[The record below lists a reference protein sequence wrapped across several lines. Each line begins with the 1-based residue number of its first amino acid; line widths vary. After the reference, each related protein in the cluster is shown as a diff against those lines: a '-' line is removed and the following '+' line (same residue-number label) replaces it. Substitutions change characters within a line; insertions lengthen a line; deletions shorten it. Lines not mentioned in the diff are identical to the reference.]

1 MLVFGQEVCYG
12 PESRATHF
20 ARFAHLA
27 GSYFSWSRSGNGNP
41 EIPQQNRSRL
51 IPRRAKLATA
61 RISGTSTDESGAV
74 LVGATVQAKNV
85 EMGSS
90 RSTVTDSGGRFSIAD
105 LPVGSYDVKASGPGM
120 ETVVRSGVV
129 LTVGASLVLDFTL
142 KVGRTSEN
150 VIVNAEVSRVETQT
164 AAISNLVTSQQLH
177 DLPLN
182 GRDFEQLI
190 LLAPGV
196 SLVPSSLAQTVT
208 RTPTNPIY
216 GNQNNYSVSGSRP
229 VGTAFLLDNTDI
241 SDFFNHG
248 TGSDVAGTA
257 LGVDAMAEF
266 QILTNTYSAQFG
278 GTGAVVNMV
287 SRAGSNQ
294 FHGSAYEFLRNNHL
308 DSRGYFDV
316 DPNGKPTSAPPYRR
330 NQFGGTLG
338 GPIRKDKLFF
348 FANYE
353 GLRSSLGQTQ
363 IAYVPEPYV
372 LKGQLCS
379 VNPQSIS
386 PGATSCPA
394 TNLMQVVAAVPSVQA
409 AILRLYPQPA
419 PGALDLGSYA
429 PYPVSASL
437 LTHQDYSLGRLDY
450 SLSARDSL
458 FGRYVTDWT
467 NQTNPFA
474 GSRMPL
480 WPDLETIRNIFVTVE
495 ESHILGPAAVNLFRA
510 AFTRNHSNG
519 ATTNSEPALNLFPIP
534 GRQNTTVAPGGGLSA
549 VGANGADPCRDGAL
563 YIAARVVE
571 QHFVLSNVNADWRQ
585 AA

>member
-1 MLVFGQEVCYG
+1 MI
-12 PESRATHF
+12 SRTSF
-20 ARFAHLA
+20 AGAHIRWFTFMSLLSSVQA
-27 GSYFSWSRSGNGNP
+27 QGV
-41 EIPQQNRSRL
+41 
-51 IPRRAKLATA
+51 ATA
-61 RISGTSTDESGAV
+61 RISGTLTDNSGAV
-74 LVGATVQAKNV
+74 LVGATVQANNV

-90 RSTVTDSGGRFSIAD
+90 RLTVSDSEGRFAIAD
-105 LPVGSYDVKASGPGM
+105 MPIGSYDVKASRPGM

-142 KVGRTSEN
+142 KVGRASEN
-150 VIVNAEVSRVETQT
+150 VIVNAQVSRVETQT
-164 AAISNLVTSQQLH
+164 AAISNLVTSEQLH

-196 SLVPSSLAQTVT
+196 SLVPSSLGQTQTSVL
-208 RTPTNPIY
+208 TNPIY
-216 GNQNNYSVSGSRP
+216 GNQNNYSISGSRP

-241 SDFFNHG
+241 GDFFNHG
-248 TGSDVAGTA
+248 TGSDVTGTA
-257 LGVDAMAEF
+257 LGVDAIAEF
-266 QILTNTYSAQFG
+266 QILTNTYGAQFG
-278 GTGAVVNMV
+278 GTGAVVNMA
-287 SRAGSNQ
+287 SRSGSNQ

-330 NQFGGTLG
+330 NQFGGTFG
-338 GPIRKDKLFF
+338 GPIRKEKLFF

-353 GLRSSLGQTQ
+353 GLRSSLGQTS

-394 TNLMQVVAAVPSVQA
+394 TNLMQAVAAVPSTQA

-437 LTHQDYSLGRLDY
+437 LTHQNYSLGRLDY
-450 SLSARDSL
+450 SISARDFPPETPCSDVTSRI
-458 FGRYVTDWT
+458 GRIKPTHLPVRNCLSGRTSRLLTIYSSRLRSTISSGRE
-467 NQTNPFA
+467 PSISFA
-474 GSRMPL
+474 QRL
-480 WPDLETIRNIFVTVE
+480 R
-495 ESHILGPAAVNLFRA
+495 
-510 AFTRNHSNG
+510 
-519 ATTNSEPALNLFPIP
+519 ATTRMAQLPI
-534 GRQNTTVAPGGGLSA
+534 QN
-549 VGANGADPCRDGAL
+549 R
-563 YIAARVVE
+563 R
-571 QHFVLSNVNADWRQ
+571 
-585 AA
+585 